1 MKNKIPWI
9 TISVLLVT
17 LGFGQ
22 TSTPSTTDQAS
33 VKGCLGGSDGNYAVA
48 EDGTTQTFKIT
59 TSVVDLKSHLGQDV
73 EVVGQKTNLAVG
85 TGSYDKTIAVT
96 QLSMISDHCASTPL
110 APVTATNTA
119 ASAPVAPDT
128 ATTTAASTPS
138 TPDTTTTTTAASTP
152 EAHDTAT
159 TTAASSTPVAD
170 TASPA
175 SDSAAAND
183 PQLPQTATPLPLLGA
198 LALGLLAMGFLAT
211 GLLSR
216 RSRTN

>member
-22 TSTPSTTDQAS
+22 TPTPSTTDQAS

-48 EDGTTQTFKIT
+48 EDGTTQTFRIT

-96 QLSMISDHCASTPL
+96 QLSMISDHCATPV
-110 APVTATNTA
+110 APVTVTTTA
-119 ASAPVAPDT
+119 ARTPVAPDT
-128 ATTTAASTPS
+128 ATTTVASVPL
-138 TPDTTTTTTAASTP
+138 TPDTTTTTAASTP
-152 EAHDTAT
+152 EAHDTTT

-170 TASPA
+170 TTSPA
-175 SDSAAAND
+175 SDSAAEND